1 MELYCHRGWMLTII
15 MWKDIETSEDLL
27 GYRFHARLLKEIVL
41 DKSMLP
47 TSIGIFG
54 NWGYG
59 KSSLMLLMEKEIN
72 EEITKQ
78 VAEENNPR
86 ILQVRF
92 NGWQYESYETTKYSL
107 IQVLLDSVEKYLSD
121 NRDIFDKLDIILK
134 RINLL
139 KLGVLLLK
147 KYVWD
152 KIPNA
157 IKSNLPTADDLKKCV
172 GVDDITKFQNEFQNE
187 HTSLFVTKFRTLLES
202 IVEDAKFDSIIV
214 YIDDL
219 DRCSGEKMIECIEAI
234 KLFLNVKNTAFVL
247 GADERMVER
256 AIKEHY
262 PEIEQDKRQIYSP
275 FSDYL
280 EKLIQI
286 PYRLPRLSLNE
297 QYTYI
302 LFLLLKSKYPNFFNA
317 VIKDYNDYKNK
328 EPFGNYDAEKMRAAL
343 GENKIPDVEALIPI
357 IPMMTRFLNGSP
369 RQLKRFLN
377 TFDLRMR
384 MVQVAN
390 IREIDPTVLAKL
402 MLLEYNFKYQR
413 LFESLYGMQ
422 LLGDG
427 IIDKIGEVEECAR
440 QKKKLNDKRWQEW
453 EEDNL
458 VLDWLSLSPSLS
470 GVNLKEYFW
479 IARDSLKNSVPVES
493 LVSNVA
499 RRFYLTLRN
508 KQSAIAKKKFLQEEI
523 AKLEDEER
531 QMVIMLL
538 NHDFTKNPND
548 SKVLELLQAD
558 SEVRVL
564 IQNESDCKSLF
575 SHVDTLKME
584 PAWGVILGKLKKNDF
599 WNHFISPL
607 KFGEKLQKMLN
618 K

>member
-1 MELYCHRGWMLTII
+1 

-27 GYRFHARLLKEIVL
+27 GYRFHAKLLKEIVL

-302 LFLLLKSKYPNFFNA
+302 LFLLLKSKYPNYFNA

-458 VLDWLSLSPSLS
+458 FLDWLSLSPSLS

-479 IARDSLKNSVPVES
+479 IARDSLKNSAPVES

-499 RRFYLTLRN
+499 RRSYLTLRN

-575 SHVDTLKME
+575 SHVDILKME

>member
-1 MELYCHRGWMLTII
+1 

-27 GYRFHARLLKEIVL
+27 GYRFHAKLLKEIVL

-59 KSSLMLLMEKEIN
+59 KSSLMLLLEKEIN
-72 EEITKQ
+72 EEIAMH
-78 VAEENNPR
+78 VAEGNTPR

-121 NRDIFDKLDIILK
+121 NRDVFEKLDILLK

-157 IKSNLPTADDLKKCV
+157 IKSNLPQADDLKECI

-202 IVEDAKFDSIIV
+202 IVEEAKFDSIIV

-458 VLDWLSLSPSLS
+458 VLDWLSLFPSLS

>member
-1 MELYCHRGWMLTII
+1 

-27 GYRFHARLLKEIVL
+27 GYRFHAKLLKEIVL

-59 KSSLMLLMEKEIN
+59 KSSLMLLLEKEIN
-72 EEITKQ
+72 EEIAMH
-78 VAEENNPR
+78 VAEGNTLR

-121 NRDIFDKLDIILK
+121 NRDVFEKLDILLK

-157 IKSNLPTADDLKKCV
+157 IKSNLPQADDLKECI

-202 IVEDAKFDSIIV
+202 IVEEAKFDSIIV

-328 EPFGNYDAEKMRAAL
+328 EPFGNYDAEKMRATL

-390 IREIDPTVLAKL
+390 IREIEPTVLAKL

-413 LFESLYGMQ
+413 LFVSLYGMQ

-458 VLDWLSLSPSLS
+458 FLDWLSLSPSLS

-499 RRFYLTLRN
+499 RRSYLTLRN

-575 SHVDTLKME
+575 SHVDILKME

>member
-1 MELYCHRGWMLTII
+1 

-27 GYRFHARLLKEIVL
+27 GYRFHAKLLKEIVL

-59 KSSLMLLMEKEIN
+59 KSSLMLLLEKEIN
-72 EEITKQ
+72 EEIAMH
-78 VAEENNPR
+78 VAEGNTPR

-121 NRDIFDKLDIILK
+121 NRDVFDKLDILLK

-157 IKSNLPTADDLKKCV
+157 IKSNLPQADDLKECI

-202 IVEDAKFDSIIV
+202 IVEEAKFDSIIV

-453 EEDNL
+453 EEDKL

>member
-1 MELYCHRGWMLTII
+1 

-27 GYRFHARLLKEIVL
+27 GYRFHAKLLKEIVL

-59 KSSLMLLMEKEIN
+59 KSSLMLLLEKEIN
-72 EEITKQ
+72 EEIAMH
-78 VAEENNPR
+78 VAEGNTPR

-157 IKSNLPTADDLKKCV
+157 IKSNLPTADDLKRCV

-508 KQSAIAKKKFLQEEI
+508 KQSAIAKKKFLQKDI

>member
-1 MELYCHRGWMLTII
+1 

-27 GYRFHARLLKEIVL
+27 GYRFHAKLLKEIVL

-59 KSSLMLLMEKEIN
+59 KSSLMLLLEKEIN
-72 EEITKQ
+72 EEIAMH
-78 VAEENNPR
+78 VAEGNTPR

-121 NRDIFDKLDIILK
+121 NRDVFERLDILLK

-157 IKSNLPTADDLKKCV
+157 IKSNLPQADDLKECI

-202 IVEDAKFDSIIV
+202 IVEEAKFDSIIV

-328 EPFGNYDAEKMRAAL
+328 EPFGNYDAEK
-343 GENKIPDVEALIPI
+343 
-357 IPMMTRFLNGSP
+357 
-369 RQLKRFLN
+369 
-377 TFDLRMR
+377 
-384 MVQVAN
+384 
-390 IREIDPTVLAKL
+390 
-402 MLLEYNFKYQR
+402 
-413 LFESLYGMQ
+413 
-422 LLGDG
+422 
-427 IIDKIGEVEECAR
+427 
-440 QKKKLNDKRWQEW
+440 
-453 EEDNL
+453 
-458 VLDWLSLSPSLS
+458 
-470 GVNLKEYFW
+470 
-479 IARDSLKNSVPVES
+479 
-493 LVSNVA
+493 
-499 RRFYLTLRN
+499 
-508 KQSAIAKKKFLQEEI
+508 
-523 AKLEDEER
+523 
-531 QMVIMLL
+531 
-538 NHDFTKNPND
+538 
-548 SKVLELLQAD
+548 
-558 SEVRVL
+558 
-564 IQNESDCKSLF
+564 
-575 SHVDTLKME
+575 
-584 PAWGVILGKLKKNDF
+584 
-599 WNHFISPL
+599 
-607 KFGEKLQKMLN
+607 
-618 K
+618 